1 MGQSCQRKEK
11 IYKIFNNE
19 CYFKSIMTKTIFST
33 EEIPDAVEELVR
45 LRLVEN
51 WTGCL
56 NLETDGKQIFVTQYP
71 DSNSWMDGCVT
82 LYSVEEHQDW
92 DDFFDINTDD
102 EEGEEWEKMTPEQ
115 KWDEVNRIEYLTEAF
130 SNAQEKFDE
139 EYA

>member
-1 MGQSCQRKEK
+1 
-11 IYKIFNNE
+11 
-19 CYFKSIMTKTIFST
+19 MTKTIFST
-33 EEIPDAVEELVR
+33 EEIADAVEELVR

-51 WTGCL
+51 WTGSL

-82 LYSVEEHQDW
+82 LYSIEEHEDW
-92 DDFFDINTDD
+92 DDFFNINYDD

-115 KWDEVNRIEYLTEAF
+115 KWEEVNRIEYLSEAF
-130 SNAQEKFDE
+130 TNAQEKFDE